1 MTITQLE
8 YVVAVATYKSFVAAA
23 EKSFVTQPTL
33 SMQIHKLEEELS
45 VKIFDRNKH
54 PIACTE
60 AGEAIVKQAKII
72 LAESA
77 KMQDIIEQR
86 QGRIAGTFRLAIIP
100 TLAPYILPQ
109 LLENHVQLYPDL
121 RLVVTEM
128 QTGEIVRKLKDDELD
143 CALLS
148 TPLEDNRIKEYPL
161 FYEPLVAYFGDN
173 EKSALAKRMV
183 QPDDIALDRI
193 WMLNEGN
200 CLRNQVMNLC
210 SQHIEKLQQE
220 RPYRYESGNVET
232 LRKMVDRNG
241 GVTIIP
247 ELATFE
253 FSEDQME
260 RIRYFAGEQP
270 VREISLV
277 TNDHFV
283 RLSVLQTLTDE
294 VLKVVPES
302 MRVQKKNRKLL
313 RIQAAKL

>member
-60 AGEAIVKQAKII
+60 AGEEIVKQAKVI

-86 QGRIAGTFRLAIIP
+86 QGKIAGTFRLAIIP

-109 LLENHVQLYPDL
+109 LLENHVQLYPEL

-128 QTGEIVRKLKDDELD
+128 QTDEIIRKLKDDELD

-161 FYEPLVAYFGDN
+161 FYEPLVAYFGNN
-173 EKSALAKRMV
+173 EQSALAKKMV
-183 QPDDIALDRI
+183 LPEDIALDRI

-210 SQHIEKLQQE
+210 SQHIEKLQEE

-253 FSEDQME
+253 FGEDQME
-260 RIRYFAGEQP
+260 HIRYFEGEQP

-294 VLKVVPES
+294 VLKLVPES

>member
-8 YVVAVATYKSFVAAA
+8 YVVAVATYKSFVTAA

-45 VKIFDRNKH
+45 VRIFDRNKH

-60 AGEAIVKQAKII
+60 AGEEIVKQAKVI
-72 LAESA
+72 LSEAG
-77 KMQDIIEQR
+77 KIQDIVER
-86 QGRIAGTFRLAIIP
+86 KLGRVAGTFRLAIIP
-100 TLAPYILPQ
+100 TLAPYILPKM
-109 LLENHVQLYPDL
+109 LENHSHLHPDL
-121 RLVVTEM
+121 RLLVSEM
-128 QTGEIVRKLKDDELD
+128 QTDEIIQRLKDDELD
-143 CALLS
+143 AALLS
-148 TPLEDNRIKEYPL
+148 TPLENQRIKEHPL
-161 FYEPLVAYFGDN
+161 FYEPLVAYLGDD
-173 EKSALAKRMV
+173 EKAALSKRMIE
-183 QPDDIALDRI
+183 PEDINLNRI

-200 CLRNQVMNLC
+200 CLRNQVINLC
-210 SQHIEKLQQE
+210 SEHVADLQKN

-232 LRKMVDRNG
+232 LRKMVDANG

-253 FSEDQME
+253 FGEDQME
-260 RIRYFAGEQP
+260 KVRYFKGEQP

-283 RLSVLQTLTDE
+283 RVSVLESLMQE
-294 VLKVVPES
+294 ILKIVPKS

>member
-8 YVVAVATYKSFVAAA
+8 YVVAVATYKSFVTAA

-45 VKIFDRNKH
+45 VRIFDRNKH

-60 AGEAIVKQAKII
+60 AGEEIVKQAKVI
-72 LAESA
+72 LSEAGKIQEIVEN
-77 KMQDIIEQR
+77 KL
-86 QGRIAGTFRLAIIP
+86 GRVAGTFRLAVIP
-100 TLAPYILPQ
+100 TLAPYILPK
-109 LLENHVQLYPDL
+109 LLENHSNLHPDL

-128 QTGEIVRKLKDDELD
+128 QTDEIVQRLKDDELD
-143 CALLS
+143 AALLS
-148 TPLEDNRIKEYPL
+148 TPLENQRIKEHPL
-161 FYEPLVAYFGDN
+161 FYEPLVAYFGDD
-173 EKSALAKRMV
+173 EKAALSKRMID
-183 QPDDIALDRI
+183 PEDIDLNKI

-200 CLRNQVMNLC
+200 CLRNQVINLC
-210 SQHIEKLQQE
+210 SDHVANLQE
-220 RPYRYESGNVET
+220 NRPYRYESGNVET
-232 LRKMVDRNG
+232 LRKMVDANG

-253 FSEDQME
+253 FGEDQME
-260 RIRYFAGEQP
+260 KVRYFKGEQP

-283 RLSVLQTLTDE
+283 RISVLESLMQE
-294 VLKVVPES
+294 ILKIVPES